1 MLGCVS
7 YGNLSNSTRL
17 EPAQHSRS
25 CAEIRGLPAAAGA
38 RLRVAPSGRGGGRP
52 MTKQSFSQRRVSLSV
67 LRIDRGAHLE
77 SAWRRQ
83 ENAEAARAAAEA
95 AGRGVVELQNLAHL
109 DAISEAAGPDVVAV
123 CFYSRSCGA
132 CRKMKQR
139 WAAMCSE
146 AEYQRAGVRFLQHDV
161 RTDYDEPSDVARL
174 YRIRATPSFAFFSD
188 GSKVGE
194 MRMRD
199 IRSMTGSSAAIQS
212 HLAAGEVRLGEALRG
227 VLFRIAPSSRR

>member
-83 ENAEAARAAAEA
+83 VCVLSQTSQQARPVQQPVSQLKSPTCTWCMTWEAHIMITEIVSLTIEKILHNVLSPI
-95 AGRGVVELQNLAHL
+95 VVLNR
-109 DAISEAAGPDVVAV
+109 SEG
-123 CFYSRSCGA
+123 
-132 CRKMKQR
+132 
-139 WAAMCSE
+139 
-146 AEYQRAGVRFLQHDV
+146 
-161 RTDYDEPSDVARL
+161 
-174 YRIRATPSFAFFSD
+174 
-188 GSKVGE
+188 
-194 MRMRD
+194 
-199 IRSMTGSSAAIQS
+199 
-212 HLAAGEVRLGEALRG
+212 
-227 VLFRIAPSSRR
+227 